1 MDSPFFTN
9 HWSFPSRARE
19 VPVQRKATP
28 SRKVVSIPVHFVG
41 SERNMSD
48 SALKIQKVFRGF
60 LVRKSMREIAAIRRK
75 VDEIDRKMS
84 EKATKESI
92 RSDPKE
98 RLRVNETLMSLLF
111 KLDSVRGVDSG
122 IRDCRK
128 AVIKRAIALQE
139 LVDAI
144 ASGEQN
150 VGHVGETL
158 QAEAVHPNQEP
169 SRMEGDDLRAQAS
182 ETESSTG
189 NMVDNS
195 CNLSVDRETL
205 EEVEDE
211 VEDSVPDSVDSEKIN
226 DAESIPDSR
235 MATIEPYGTH
245 KLQAPEKAYEES
257 EKVDLG
263 GVDAAGMEMEVNDG
277 EIDYDMG
284 PNSVESER
292 TGVARPTPDVEPD
305 ETLKLQVLEQACKNS
320 EESENVDLGGVD
332 ASGTEMEVKD
342 GEMDDD
348 LAPNSVESET
358 TNVSESTPIGEPDK
372 TLKLQALE
380 QVCENSEKVGGADT
394 AGNEMEAKGEE
405 LVEDHEGAPSA
416 NECMEESVGT
426 SQTASGSST
435 DPESLDEVVEENSS
449 KQEEQLKIDN
459 KYGSV
464 KEECDGPG
472 GRVESKRSSE
482 LLERIMEDNE
492 RMTRLMAELFVRN
505 EMQTRLLN
513 SLSQR
518 VGQMERA
525 FICEKLRRKKKRLAA
540 GDVDDVQN
548 LKDTRNCGKR

>member
-1 MDSPFFTN
+1 MDAPFFAN
-9 HWSFPSRARE
+9 HWNFPSRARG
-19 VPVQRKATP
+19 VPVQPQATP

-41 SERNMSD
+41 SERNKSD

-60 LVRKSMREIAAIRRK
+60 LVRKSMRKIAAIRRE

-84 EKATKESI
+84 EKATMESI

-111 KLDSVRGVDSG
+111 KLDSVKGVDSG
-122 IRDCRK
+122 VRDCRK

-139 LVDAI
+139 LVDAV
-144 ASGEQN
+144 ASGERN
-150 VGHVGETL
+150 VGHVDETL

-169 SRMEGDDLRAQAS
+169 LRMDGDDLRGQAS
-182 ETESSTG
+182 ETESSAG

-195 CNLSVDRETL
+195 CNLSADRETL
-205 EEVEDE
+205 EEVETE
-211 VEDSVPDSVDSEKIN
+211 VGDSVPNSVDSEKIH
-226 DAESIPDSR
+226 DAESMPDSR

-245 KLQAPEKAYEES
+245 KVEAPEKACEES

-263 GVDAAGMEMEVNDG
+263 GVDAAGMELEVNDG
-277 EIDYDMG
+277 EMDFDMG
-284 PNSVESER
+284 PNSVESEITR
-292 TGVARPTPDVEPD
+292 VARPTLDVEPD
-305 ETLKLQVLEQACKNS
+305 ETLKLQALEQACKNT

-358 TNVSESTPIGEPDK
+358 THVSESTPNGEPDQ

-380 QVCENSEKVGGADT
+380 RVCENLEKVGGADA
-394 AGNEMEAKGEE
+394 AGNEMEVKGEE
-405 LVEDHEGAPSA
+405 LVEDHKVAPSA

-426 SQTASGSST
+426 SQTASGSSA
-435 DPESLDEVVEENSS
+435 DPGSLDEVVEENSS

-459 KYGSV
+459 KYRSV
-464 KEECDGPG
+464 KEECGGPG
-472 GRVESKRSSE
+472 GREESNRSSE

-492 RMTRLMAELFVRN
+492 RMMGLMAELFVRN

-513 SLSQR
+513 SLSKR

-525 FICEKLRRKKKRLAA
+525 FICEKLRKKKKRLAA
-540 GDVDDVQN
+540 GDVDDVEN
-548 LKDTRNCGKR
+548 LKDTRDRGKR